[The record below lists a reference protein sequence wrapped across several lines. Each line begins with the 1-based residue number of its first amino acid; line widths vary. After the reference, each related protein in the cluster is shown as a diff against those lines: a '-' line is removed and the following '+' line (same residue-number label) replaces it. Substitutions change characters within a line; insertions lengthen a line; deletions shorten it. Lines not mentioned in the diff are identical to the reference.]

1 MATAW
6 QAGPALLIGSCLER
20 HVRAYARYG
29 FKPLRDDG
37 EVEFFTTVGRGGHVV
52 VCHHNDVPEQ
62 TKARIAGITLDTRG
76 LNQ

>member
-1 MATAW
+1 MAGRSCTADR
-6 QAGPALLIGSCLER
+6 QLP
-20 HVRAYARYG
+20 RAARPSICARYG

-52 VCHHNDVPEQ
+52 VCHPNDVPEQ
-62 TKARIAGITLDTRG
+62 TKARVAGITLDTRG